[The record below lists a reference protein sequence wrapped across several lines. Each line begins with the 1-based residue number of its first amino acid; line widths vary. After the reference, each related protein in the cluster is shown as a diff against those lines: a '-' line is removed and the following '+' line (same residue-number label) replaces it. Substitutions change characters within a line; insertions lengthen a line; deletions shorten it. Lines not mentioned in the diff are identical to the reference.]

1 MPRRRGLDRDR
12 VLRTALALV
21 DARGLEALSVR
32 ALAAELGVGPMTLY
46 SYFADRD
53 DVLAGLVDL
62 LFAGLP
68 PLPRCGPWRPR
79 LEVACADLHGVLA
92 AHSALLP
99 VVLGRRHRGPAQ
111 LRWMEGVLEVL
122 ADAGLDAAGQA
133 LAFRLL
139 SSYVTGAAVVGH
151 HAPPAAGGGAP
162 VPASVPT
169 DLPLVTAV
177 RQAEAGGCAAGAF
190 EHGLGVVLDGV
201 AAMRAG

>member
-12 VLRTALALV
+12 VLRTALVLV

-46 SYFADRD
+46 SYVADRD

-68 PLPRCGPWRPR
+68 PLPRSGPWRRR
-79 LEVACADLHGVLA
+79 LEVACADLHAVLA
-92 AHSALLP
+92 AHPALLP

-139 SSYVTGAAVVGH
+139 SSYVTGAAVVGR
-151 HAPPAAGGGAP
+151 HAPAAAGGGA

-177 RQAEAGGCAAGAF
+177 REAEAGGCAAGAF
-190 EHGLGVVLDGV
+190 EHGLGVVLGGV